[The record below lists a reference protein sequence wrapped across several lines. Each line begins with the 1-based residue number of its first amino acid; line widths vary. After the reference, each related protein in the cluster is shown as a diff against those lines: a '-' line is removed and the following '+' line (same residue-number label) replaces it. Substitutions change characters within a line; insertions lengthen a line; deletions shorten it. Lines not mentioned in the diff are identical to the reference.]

1 LPADTI
7 RGTIPAAAAG
17 AAAPLVG
24 VAFFDR
30 YHGKGVAEGSVS
42 LSVRLTFQSADR
54 TLTDADV
61 QQSFDRILAA
71 LAHPHGA
78 VQR

>member
-1 LPADTI
+1 MLFDVYTGEQIGDGKKSLAYAL
-7 RGTIPAAAAG
+7 RFR
-17 AAAPLVG
+17 AP
-24 VAFFDR
+24 
-30 YHGKGVAEGSVS
+30 
-42 LSVRLTFQSADR
+42 DR

-71 LAHPHGA
+71 LVRAHSA